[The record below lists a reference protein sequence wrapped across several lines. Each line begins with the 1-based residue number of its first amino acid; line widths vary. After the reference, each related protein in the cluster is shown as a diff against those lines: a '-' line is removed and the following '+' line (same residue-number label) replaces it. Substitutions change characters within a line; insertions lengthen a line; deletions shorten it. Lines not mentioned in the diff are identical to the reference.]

1 MMRILIAGCGD
12 LGTHVARILLREHGN
27 DVFGIRRNPPAGNT
41 RHDIQW
47 IAADLT
53 DAASLRAI
61 PQGITHIVFAAAPNA
76 RTEQDY
82 RATYVKG
89 LQNTI
94 EASQSPALER
104 IVFISSTAVYGDHG
118 QEWVDEDT
126 PTNPGAFN
134 GRVLLEA
141 ENWLKM
147 FGKQNQVSTIS
158 LRLSGIY
165 GPNRNYLLE
174 RIRQGLAVAPK
185 SNEHWV
191 NRIHIEDA
199 TAAVVH
205 ILKLPSTKSL
215 YLVTDSTPLPMRTL
229 YEHLAQLVGG
239 PVPPEGASPR
249 GVGSKRLS
257 NARLIQSGFTLKW
270 PDSRVAYA
278 AG

>member
-1 MMRILIAGCGD
+1 MRILIAGCGD
-12 LGTHVARILLREHGN
+12 LGTHAAQILLDKQGH
-27 DVFGIRRNPPAGNT
+27 DVFGLRRHPPSGEGP
-41 RHDIQW
+41 HDIQW

-53 DAASLRAI
+53 DPASMIAV
-61 PQGITHIVFAAAPNA
+61 PQGITQIIFAAAPNE
-76 RTEQDY
+76 RTEQAY
-82 RATYVKG
+82 RATYIQG
-89 LQNTI
+89 LQNVI
-94 EASQSPALER
+94 KAAQSPALER

-118 QEWVDEDT
+118 QEWVDENT
-126 PTNPGAFN
+126 PTNPSAFN
-134 GRVLLEA
+134 GRILCEA
-141 ENWLKM
+141 ENWLTT
-147 FGKQNQVSTIS
+147 FGHQNQLSTIS

-199 TAAVVH
+199 AAAVVH
-205 ILKLPSTKSL
+205 ILELPSPRSL

-229 YEHLAQLVGG
+229 YEHLARLVGG
-239 PVPPEGASPR
+239 PVPPEGSSPR

-257 NARLIQSGFTLKW
+257 NARLIESGFNFKW
-270 PDSRVAYA
+270 PDSRIAYT